1 VPHSERETATK
12 MRIMIKRIFGL
23 TLIALLTA
31 CQNGN
36 NGTQENYSIGNLQ
49 DSIYTN
55 EYFNINLTIPNGW
68 YVYPREYYDAFS
80 KKGKEYNQTNEPVEE
95 SDNVLLNLL
104 IFSDKSIADST
115 FARQTIM
122 LNAEKP
128 INNTEYSSEL
138 DFLERTKQEMI
149 RYQLP
154 MKFSDKIDTIKI
166 SGMDFF
172 VFHTEFQT
180 EKGIIYQEY
189 MTRREKDFYLNIALS
204 YYDSTQRN
212 DLINFLNENMK

>member
-1 VPHSERETATK
+1 
-12 MRIMIKRIFGL
+12 MNIMVKRLLGF
-23 TLIALLTA
+23 TLIILLTA

-36 NGTQENYSIGNLQ
+36 NKTQEEYSVGKLN

-55 EYFNINLTIPNGW
+55 EYFNMKLTIPNGW

-80 KKGKEYNQTNEPVEE
+80 EKGKEYNQTSEPVEE

-104 IFSDKSIADST
+104 MFSDKSITDST

-122 LNAEKP
+122 MNAEKP
-128 INNTEYSSEL
+128 IKKNEYSSEF

-154 MKFSDKIDTIKI
+154 MKFSNGIDTITI
-166 SGMDFF
+166 SGKDFIS
-172 VFHTEFQT
+172 FHTEFQT
-180 EKGIIYQEY
+180 EKSVIYQDY
-189 MTRREKDFYLNIALS
+189 MTRKEKDFYLNIVLS
-204 YYDSTQRN
+204 YFDSNQRN
-212 DLINFLNENMK
+212 GLIDLLNENMK

>member
-1 VPHSERETATK
+1 MKR
-12 MRIMIKRIFGL
+12 MIKRILGL
-23 TLIALLTA
+23 TFIVLLTA

-36 NGTQENYSIGNLQ
+36 NKTHEKYSIGKLQ

-68 YVYPREYYDAFS
+68 YIYPREYYDAFS
-80 KKGKEYNQTNEPVEE
+80 EKGKEYNSTNEPVEE

-115 FARQTIM
+115 FARQTII

-128 INNTEYSSEL
+128 INKTEYSSEL

-166 SGMDFF
+166 AEMDFIA
-172 VFHTEFQT
+172 FHTVFQT
-180 EKGIIYQEY
+180 EKGNIYQDY
-189 MTRREKDFYLNIALS
+189 MTREVKDFYLNIALS
-204 YYDSTQRN
+204 YSDSTQRN
-212 DLINFLNENMK
+212 DLIYLLNENMK

>member
-1 VPHSERETATK
+1 MV
-12 MRIMIKRIFGL
+12 KRLLGF
-23 TLIALLTA
+23 TLIILLTA

-36 NGTQENYSIGNLQ
+36 NKTQEEYSVGKLN

-55 EYFNINLTIPNGW
+55 EYFNMKLTIPNGW

-80 KKGKEYNQTNEPVEE
+80 EKGKEYNQTSEPVEE

-104 IFSDKSIADST
+104 MFSDKSITDST

-122 LNAEKP
+122 MNAEKP
-128 INNTEYSSEL
+128 IKKNEYSSEF

-154 MKFSDKIDTIKI
+154 MKFSNGIDTITI
-166 SGMDFF
+166 SGKDFIS
-172 VFHTEFQT
+172 FHTEFQT
-180 EKGIIYQEY
+180 EKSVIYQDY
-189 MTRREKDFYLNIALS
+189 MTRKEKDFYLNIVLS
-204 YYDSTQRN
+204 YFDSNQRN
-212 DLINFLNENMK
+212 GLIDLLNENMK